1 MRSTWQGI
9 AAAVL
14 SSRATRPKFKNIQSP
29 SGNGDPHP
37 EQKNGAI
44 KSGRCHPLPPC
55 TRDAYRWQHL
65 LQVLHHA
72 LNSCQEE
79 FKLETGA
86 KNQPSNKRCSP
97 ICDKK
102 EATPCRGRIA
112 EWSVIAK
119 QTSRPKRLDWQP
131 NLQRS
136 NLVGDAALLGHFPC
150 EGKWLCAETVC
161 M

>member
-1 MRSTWQGI
+1 MHSIVTHLLGILANHSNGLACPNRQTAPVILKPDNKSTWQGI

-55 TRDAYRWQHL
+55 TRDAYRWQDL

-79 FKLETGA
+79 FKLKTGA
-86 KNQPSNKRCSP
+86 KNLPSTKSAVPFVIR
-97 ICDKK
+97 KK
-102 EATPCRGRIA
+102 PRLA
-112 EWSVIAK
+112 E
-119 QTSRPKRLDWQP
+119 
-131 NLQRS
+131 
-136 NLVGDAALLGHFPC
+136 GG
-150 EGKWLCAETVC
+150 
-161 M
+161 